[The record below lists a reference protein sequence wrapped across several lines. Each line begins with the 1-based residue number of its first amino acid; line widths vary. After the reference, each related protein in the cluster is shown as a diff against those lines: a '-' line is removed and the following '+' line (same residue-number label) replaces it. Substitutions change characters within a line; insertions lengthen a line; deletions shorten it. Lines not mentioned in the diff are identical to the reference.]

1 MCAPAFRGPPCG
13 ARVCL
18 SQLGAFTGRS
28 SALRVP
34 TARCRLV
41 ASPFPA
47 CPLQSRSDRCTRVK
61 SMLRS
66 HSKAQR
72 RTQSHLRHQSKI
84 RQRIETL
91 RALLD
96 SDEEVEMEKVIRNP
110 TLALHLLL
118 VQADVACATLL
129 HGCEG
134 MD

>member
-1 MCAPAFRGPPCG
+1 MGAPAFRGPPCG

-28 SALRVP
+28 SALR
-34 TARCRLV
+34 
-41 ASPFPA
+41 FPA
-47 CPLQSRSDRCTRVK
+47 CPLQSRSDRWTRVK

>member
-1 MCAPAFRGPPCG
+1 
-13 ARVCL
+13 
-18 SQLGAFTGRS
+18 
-28 SALRVP
+28 
-34 TARCRLV
+34 
-41 ASPFPA
+41 
-47 CPLQSRSDRCTRVK
+47 
-61 SMLRS
+61 MLRS
-66 HSKAQR
+66 HSKAQT

-110 TLALHLLL
+110 TLTLHLLL